1 MTKLYI
7 ANCTKNVQDFLY
19 RLPEVHQ
26 LYKVTIPMGGQA
38 EIYEDTDKATLGL
51 IIDQHAMYGMKAVS
65 ELDRTRGYTGLCY
78 QFDKPIDVERIMSA
92 VAHNDDELV
101 RQAHEVRKAQAAGIS
116 AAIDQNMM
124 GSESQL
130 QSLEVEIVEQKKPG
144 ENSEKMTETIQVAK
158 PGSKSAAAGAER
170 AERAK

>member
-1 MTKLYI
+1 MTKLFV
-7 ANCTKNVQDFLY
+7 ANCTKHVQDFIY
-19 RLPEVHQ
+19 RLPEVPQ
-26 LYKVTIPMGGQA
+26 LYKVTIPIGGQA
-38 EIYEDTDKATLGL
+38 AIYEDTDKATLGL
-51 IIDQHAMYGMKAVS
+51 IIDQHLKYGLKALS
-65 ELDRTRGYTGLCY
+65 ELDRSKGYTGLCY
-78 QFDKPIDVERIMSA
+78 QFDAPIDVERIMSA
-92 VAHNDDELV
+92 VAHNDDEIARV
-101 RQAHEVRKAQAAGIS
+101 GHEVRKAQAAGIS

-144 ENSEKMTETIQVAK
+144 ENSDKMTETIQVAK